1 MCTGFP
7 LIKLDLSNAEQGCCI
22 QSTVWAH
29 VLGVQRLFD
38 SLSDR
43 GSNERHEGAGKT
55 AVSWV
60 SELLYSQSRVRVVGS
75 QLSELQEKQKPASL
89 ILFILPL

>member
-7 LIKLDLSNAEQGCCI
+7 LIKLDLSNGEQGCCI
-22 QSTVWAH
+22 QGTVWAH
-29 VLGVQRLFD
+29 VSGVQRLFD

-43 GSNERHEGAGKT
+43 RSNERHEGAGKT

-60 SELLYSQSRVRVVGS
+60 SELLCSQSRVGVV
-75 QLSELQEKQKPASL
+75 
-89 ILFILPL
+89 